1 MVQLLN
7 GQVVADIGHVQVDRR
22 HAVHGRRDFKRIFF
36 VDSLQVV
43 LLGEVIADPITVVL
57 SAGFLVFFDV
67 AGQLVDHGGIAS
79 AAGEHEA
86 VEICLFDA
94 IPASV
99 RRFDPAGGGAAGDG
113 PPLPFHLFENHG
125 EHKVVFGIEFG
136 LDFVLAVC
144 IFNGFLGGGGQAG
157 HGMSAGLPMIPGKQE
172 RRRIRLRRRLIEIQ
186 FQIAAGSVPVV
197 RRAGFP
203 QNQRGGFV
211 FQVWFQLVKEL
222 LNGQQVTVVIQ
233 QDDAALGI
241 GGSFGK
247 NFAGDIFAVPELRF
261 AKFKVPT
268 GQGFA
273 VLVDFVDI
281 AFRHVYQIVFQ
292 RHVRVDIAALQI
304 EKVQRVVGVVREG
317 IAIIAQNPTQPFILE
332 SPIDFNL
339 ARGKVDGQG
348 CQVMNTAQIGDKHAV
363 NEDPYV
369 VVS

>member
-22 HAVHGRRDFKRIFF
+22 HAVHGRRNFKGIAF
-36 VDSLQVV
+36 VDGLQVV
-43 LLGEVIADPITVVL
+43 LIGEVIADPITVFR
-57 SAGFLVFFDV
+57 SAGFHVFFDV
-67 AGQLVDHGGIAS
+67 AGQLVDHGGVAA

-86 VEICLFDA
+86 VEIRLSDA
-94 IPASV
+94 FPAAV
-99 RRFDPAGGGAAGDG
+99 LRYGPAGGGAAGDG
-113 PPLPFHLFENHG
+113 EPLLSHPLENHG
-125 EHKVVFGIEFG
+125 EHKVVFGFECGLEFG
-136 LDFVLAVC
+136 LSAF
-144 IFNGFLGGGGQAG
+144 IFNVFLGGGGQAG
-157 HGMSAGLPMIPGKQE
+157 HGMSAGLPVIFGEQE
-172 RRRIRLRRRLIEIQ
+172 RRRIRLGLIEIQ
-186 FQIAAGSVPVV
+186 FQIAAGSVPG
-197 RRAGFP
+197 RRVGFP

-211 FQVWFQLVKEL
+211 FQVWFQLGNEL
-222 LNGQQVTVVIQ
+222 LNGQQVILFIQ

-247 NFAGDIFAVPELRF
+247 KIAGDIFAVLEHRF
-261 AKFKVPT
+261 AKFKFRAE
-268 GQGFA
+268 QGLA